1 MLTAR
6 RCLFAPSQ
14 QCLPLAGACLLVCS
28 PATITISCLFAPAAT
43 NFFCLCAFPCSNTT
57 TNNAL
62 CASPFLHTL
71 CYYTNNDHHDQCK
84 TIPMITWHALDSSQQ
99 SSAIAFVLC
108 DTNQPCWWQQQPKR
122 SPRSQSNKW
131 SQRSLYNASS
141 LLQPRTQWRILLQ
154 WCLSNV
160 TINDFVFSTIN
171 WQQQSICY
179 WTLLFQPIFWPYCF
193 QSKWIQSYVENH
205 PMAMTTLSVRFIP
218 RFSAT
223 ASILS
228 MAYASNHLSK
238 DKQLSSRPCD
248 GASFMTVRPL
258 RQHVQCDNGYDN
270 MSYATTVRPCDNQ
283 HFCLNDNGNNAH
295 CCSPTTV
302 TVSKHNLIIT
312 QQSLWLRQQ
321 LSKHACAVL
330 SAV

>member
-1 MLTAR
+1 MLAAR

-14 QCLPLAGACLLVCS
+14 QCLPLAGACLLVC
-28 PATITISCLFAPAAT
+28 
-43 NFFCLCAFPCSNTT
+43 FFCLCAFPCSNTT

-71 CYYTNNDHHDQCK
+71 CYYINNDHHDQCK
-84 TIPMITWHALDSSQQ
+84 TILRITRHAFNSRQQ

-108 DTNQPCWWQQQPKR
+108 DTNQPCWWQQQPNDHHDHNQTSNDR
-122 SPRSQSNKW
+122 NDHSTMLAAFCSHARNEEFFCNGACPMWQLTILSSRQSTDNNNQYVSEHYCFSQ
-131 SQRSLYNASS
+131 
-141 LLQPRTQWRILLQ
+141 
-154 WCLSNV
+154 
-160 TINDFVFSTIN
+160 F
-171 WQQQSICY
+171 
-179 WTLLFQPIFWPYCF
+179 FWPYCF

-270 MSYATTVRPCDNQ
+270 MSYATTVRPCENQ
-283 HFCLNDNGNNAH
+283 HFCLNDNGNHAR
-295 CCSPTTV
+295 CCSNNCYCVQNT
-302 TVSKHNLIIT
+302 I
-312 QQSLWLRQQ
+312 WL
-321 LSKHACAVL
+321 
-330 SAV
+330 